1 MVFSSITFLVYFL
14 PLLLLVYFLSPDKI
28 KNYVLLL
35 ASIFFYSWGAP
46 RFVFVILVTTTL
58 DFYLVKIMSDSSS
71 KKRRKL
77 FLVISLC
84 LNLGLLLYF
93 KYCNFFIENLNSLLV
108 LLRSEEIKWIGI
120 ALPIGI
126 SFYTFETIT
135 YVVDVYRK
143 EHRPLSNFLEYQL
156 YILFFPKLIAGP
168 IIRFSQISDQ
178 IRGRFANYD
187 LDMILNG
194 FFRFVL
200 GLSKKVFLANTIGL
214 TANAV
219 FSSDSHTL
227 GTADCWIGA
236 IAYSFQ
242 IYFDFSGYSDMA
254 IGLAKMFG
262 FRFPENFENPYTANS
277 ITEFW
282 KRWHISLGSWMKNY
296 LYIPLG
302 GNRVS
307 SNKRLYFNLGLVFLL
322 CGFWHGAA
330 WTFIVWGLFYGAWLI
345 LEKIFLLKWLSKI
358 GRSSLLYTSVI
369 ILTAGV
375 IFRSDN
381 LLQAFSIIGKM
392 FRWSSSGLHHITVGN
407 KAMFVFFLCTIFSFF
422 ILLPYGERIQKYLF
436 YKEDKS
442 IKAQFLVISLS
453 LCAFILL
460 LGIITSS
467 NFNPFIYFRF

>member
-108 LLRSEEIKWIGI
+108 LLRSEDIKWIGI

-345 LEKIFLLKWLSKI
+345 LEKIFLLKWLRKI

>member
-345 LEKIFLLKWLSKI
+345 LEKIFLLKWLRKI

>member
-1 MVFSSITFLVYFL
+1 M
-14 PLLLLVYFLSPDKI
+14 
-28 KNYVLLL
+28 
-35 ASIFFYSWGAP
+35 
-46 RFVFVILVTTTL
+46 
-58 DFYLVKIMSDSSS
+58 
-71 KKRRKL
+71 
-77 FLVISLC
+77 
-84 LNLGLLLYF
+84 
-93 KYCNFFIENLNSLLV
+93 
-108 LLRSEEIKWIGI
+108 
-120 ALPIGI
+120 
-126 SFYTFETIT
+126 
-135 YVVDVYRK
+135 K

-345 LEKIFLLKWLSKI
+345 LEKIFLLKWLRKI

-381 LLQAFSIIGKM
+381 LSQAFSIIGKM

>member
-1 MVFSSITFLVYFL
+1 M
-14 PLLLLVYFLSPDKI
+14 
-28 KNYVLLL
+28 LL

-381 LLQAFSIIGKM
+381 LSQAFSIIGKM
-392 FRWSSSGLHHITVGN
+392 FRWSLSGLHHITVGN

-422 ILLPYGERIQKYLF
+422 VLLPYGERIQKYLF

-442 IKAQFLVISLS
+442 VQAQFLVISLS

>member
-108 LLRSEEIKWIGI
+108 LLRSEDIKWIGI

-381 LLQAFSIIGKM
+381 LSQAFSIIGKM

>member
-14 PLLLLVYFLSPDKI
+14 PLLLLVYFLSPNKI

-46 RFVFVILVTTTL
+46 RFIFVILLTTTL
-58 DFYLVKIMSDSSS
+58 DFYLVKIMADSSS
-71 KKRRKL
+71 EKRRKL

-108 LLRSEEIKWIGI
+108 LLHSEEIKWIGI

-219 FSSDSHTL
+219 FSSDPHTL

-302 GNRVS
+302 GNKVNS
-307 SNKRLYFNLGLVFLL
+307 SKKLYFNLILVFVLS
-322 CGFWHGAA
+322 GFLA
-330 WTFIVWGLFYGAWLI
+330 WC
-345 LEKIFLLKWLSKI
+345 
-358 GRSSLLYTSVI
+358 SLDLYS
-369 ILTAGV
+369 
-375 IFRSDN
+375 
-381 LLQAFSIIGKM
+381 
-392 FRWSSSGLHHITVGN
+392 
-407 KAMFVFFLCTIFSFF
+407 
-422 ILLPYGERIQKYLF
+422 
-436 YKEDKS
+436 
-442 IKAQFLVISLS
+442 
-453 LCAFILL
+453 
-460 LGIITSS
+460 LGIILWRMAYTGKD
-467 NFNPFIYFRF
+467 FFIEMVK

>member
-108 LLRSEEIKWIGI
+108 LLRSEDIKWIGI

-345 LEKIFLLKWLSKI
+345 LEKIFLLKWLRKI

-453 LCAFILL
+453 LCAFMLL

>member
-108 LLRSEEIKWIGI
+108 LLRSEDIKWIGI

-381 LLQAFSIIGKM
+381 LSQAFSIIGKM
-392 FRWSSSGLHHITVGN
+392 FRWSLSGLHHITVGN

>member
-14 PLLLLVYFLSPDKI
+14 PLLLLLYFISPDKI
-28 KNYVLLL
+28 KNYVLLI
-35 ASIFFYSWGAP
+35 ASVFFYSWGAP
-46 RFVFVILVTTTL
+46 KFIFVILLTTTL
-58 DFYLVKIMSDSSS
+58 DFYLVRLMAASSNES
-71 KKRRKL
+71 RRK
-77 FLVISLC
+77 FILVISLC

-93 KYCNFFIENLNSLLV
+93 KYCNFFIENINVFLDFLNAG
-108 LLRSEEIKWIGI
+108 EIKWLSVV
-120 ALPIGI
+120 LPIGI

-143 EHRPLSNFLEYQL
+143 EHAPLSNFMEYQL

-194 FFRFVL
+194 FFRFII

-214 TANAV
+214 TANAF
-219 FSSDSHTL
+219 FSADPQTL
-227 GTADCWIGA
+227 GTADCWIAA

-262 FRFPENFENPYTANS
+262 FRFPENFENPYTATS

-282 KRWHISLGSWMKNY
+282 KKWHISLGSWMKNY

-302 GNRVS
+302 GNRVN
-307 SNKRLYFNLGLVFLL
+307 SNVRLYINLGIVFLL
-322 CGFWHGAA
+322 CGLWHGAA
-330 WTFIVWGLFYGAWLI
+330 WTFIVWGIFYGSWLI
-345 LEKIFLLKWLSKI
+345 IEKIFLLKWLKKI
-358 GRSSLLYTSVI
+358 GKLSMIYTLIV
-369 ILTAGV
+369 ILTAGI
-375 IFRSDN
+375 IFRSEN
-381 LLQAFSIIGKM
+381 MSQAFAMIGKM
-392 FRWSSSGLHHITVGN
+392 FSWSASGQQVITIGN

-422 ILLPYGERIQKYLF
+422 VLLPYGSKIQDYLF

-442 IKAQFLVISLS
+442 VRAQLVIVLFSLG
-453 LCAFILL
+453 AFVLL
-460 LGIITSS
+460 LGNITSS

>member
-1 MVFSSITFLVYFL
+1 
-14 PLLLLVYFLSPDKI
+14 
-28 KNYVLLL
+28 LLL

-296 LYIPLG
+296 LYISFG

-345 LEKIFLLKWLSKI
+345 LEKIFL
-358 GRSSLLYTSVI
+358 
-369 ILTAGV
+369 
-375 IFRSDN
+375 
-381 LLQAFSIIGKM
+381 
-392 FRWSSSGLHHITVGN
+392 
-407 KAMFVFFLCTIFSFF
+407 
-422 ILLPYGERIQKYLF
+422 
-436 YKEDKS
+436 
-442 IKAQFLVISLS
+442 
-453 LCAFILL
+453 
-460 LGIITSS
+460 
-467 NFNPFIYFRF
+467 

>member
-381 LLQAFSIIGKM
+381 LSQAFSIIGKM

-460 LGIITSS
+460 LGTITSS

>member
-381 LLQAFSIIGKM
+381 LSQAFSIIGKM

>member
-345 LEKIFLLKWLSKI
+345 LEKIFLLKWLRKI
-358 GRSSLLYTSVI
+358 GRSSLLYTIVI